1 MPDLGHER
9 IAVPHDSAALLE
21 ELRDIKGRRLSHV
34 VDVGLVRDP
43 KQTDPG
49 AEECL
54 PAMSMVSTAP
64 TAEKSVVALRC
75 SESLTALAPSDGTS
89 AV

>member
-43 KQTDPG
+43 KQMDPG
-49 AEECL
+49 AEKSL
-54 PAMSMVSTAP
+54 PAMLMVSTAP
-64 TAEKSVVALRC
+64 TAEKIGRCREMPGVAH
-75 SESLTALAPSDGTS
+75 ALASSDGTS